1 MGQKCSALNDV
12 PLPNPKDPTVNKCTQ
27 YAITQDDIN
36 NETNLGQA
44 LIEAEH
50 YCNDEGANPDLINGF
65 NSLAGQA
72 QQDPAKYGRQYYN
85 TIIKFD
91 DAGLISSGGLYNT
104 ANYDLLSVL
113 GNQEL
118 KIQKLFGVVI
128 VTALPKVVIK
138 KLFGSLADTAGNLL
152 TKGLRTLLR
161 KVLSP
166 QNTEKLLDFLGE
178 LAESPVKAL
187 THGIL
192 KRIFGKSFQQAGDYF
207 GKLKAKLKSTDPAE
221 MKQTP
226 DEYSNPE
233 FDPQEALQ
241 PAAEGTATVVVE
253 EGADD
258 GLGEGAAGAGE
269 EAAEAAGEAVADS
282 VPGLGEI
289 FMAAQLLQLV
299 VTETIDAV
307 GKSTIKYETAY
318 CNNIGDV
325 YEGDSP
331 KDTEWTVY
339 GYGTSCHF
347 NDRHRGYAVDTK
359 AGCCGTACSVYG
371 KGLKCVRQNFRAD
384 PFVCCF
390 LDNSCNTSNEDT
402 CFQTPERQRTC
413 HPLFRDLSTQTCRD
427 IIYEY
432 CAGEKL
438 LPGQSDWLEMWLD
451 NSSVDINSVMA
462 VSNLTVVSG
471 HYNPSS
477 SVNERGL
484 KFPVEQRQPCLR
496 AIARAVSTG
505 KICTWEDLKK
515 ISVVE
520 GNINTDGFE
529 WSKNLLEAVV
539 KKYTGGGGSFF
550 GGINTDGVNRN
561 GAFYNTLWEICNQ
574 LPSLCTN
581 ILTENCANYTAQE
594 VATSPFLIPWCS
606 CYLPNAQYEKYEEF
620 GLGKQ
625 CSPLCNQTGVI
636 PAVESTGR
644 PLNCLSSVCII
655 DDTTI
660 DLVNTK
666 FSGSGSVN
674 LNQVCGSCGN
684 SNVTE
689 TYSAGNI
696 STNNSST
703 VNAFIVTPAN
713 SDRKGYT
720 ELLAN
725 VIFPTTPAQVESV
738 MFPVD
743 SDKLVSGST
752 FNISEIENYPQ
763 CILNIGTAVNKFV
776 GIVSVIITRTSG
788 SNPAT
793 NPLQDK
799 KKYYVGYS
807 TIDGS
812 QLFSA
817 TTINQESS
825 SLDQTPVVTV
835 KKANFVGST
844 QTSQT
849 TNVYAQQG
857 YNVSLNQCQCVS
869 SGFSLKT
876 AESRISGK
884 INFTQQC
891 GQSTCYQNQNGQRV
905 PVPCSSTTSSIS
917 SSQTIENLQN
927 QTIQDKVK
935 NKFFNMFFSIF
946 GLFLISFIFLLL
958 FFFTKST
965 FRFLND
971 LLNMYTVP
979 KKTPK

>member
-91 DAGLISSGGLYNT
+91 DARLISSGGLYNT

-113 GNQEL
+113 GIQEL
-118 KIQKLFGVVI
+118 KIQNLFGVVI
-128 VTALPKVVIK
+128 VTVLPKVVIK

-221 MKQTP
+221 MKQVP
-226 DEYSNPE
+226 DEYTNPE
-233 FDPQEALQ
+233 FNPSDEAEEALDL
-241 PAAEGTATVVVE
+241 PAEAT
-253 EGADD
+253 
-258 GLGEGAAGAGE
+258 GE

-325 YEGDSP
+325 YEGDAP

-438 LPGQSDWLEMWLD
+438 LPGQSDWLEMWLV

-484 KFPVEQRQPCLR
+484 KFPIEQRQPCLR

-520 GNINTDGFE
+520 GNINTAGFE

-539 KKYTGGGGSFF
+539 KKYTGGGGSFL

-713 SDRKGYT
+713 SNRRGYT
-720 ELLAN
+720 ELLSPETT
-725 VIFPTTPAQVESV
+725 FPATPAQRESV
-738 MFPVD
+738 MFLVED
-743 SDKLVSGST
+743 SGNVLTTGFDPAQ
-752 FNISEIENYPQ
+752 IENYPQ
-763 CILNIGTAVNKFV
+763 CILNIGTDLNKNV

-788 SNPAT
+788 TNPDT
-793 NPLQDK
+793 NPLQSGK
-799 KKYYVGYS
+799 TYYIGYS
-807 TIDGS
+807 TVDGS
-812 QLFSA
+812 QLFDSGS
-817 TTINQESS
+817 I
-825 SLDQTPVVTV
+825 PKVTV
-835 KKANFVGST
+835 KKSNFSGST

-857 YNVSLNQCQCVS
+857 YNVSLNQCQCIS

-917 SSQTIENLQN
+917 ASQTIENLQN